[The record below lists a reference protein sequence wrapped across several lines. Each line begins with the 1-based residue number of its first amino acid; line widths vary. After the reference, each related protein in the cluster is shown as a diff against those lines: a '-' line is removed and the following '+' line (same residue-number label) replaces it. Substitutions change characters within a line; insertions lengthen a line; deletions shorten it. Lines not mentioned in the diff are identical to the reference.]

1 MLSRLKKSRPEQ
13 WCAVA
18 VHPRRVELAQ
28 IVRDGAGRPR
38 VRLYASVLVQGSEL
52 DAIQVLRRQ
61 QRLDQFRVTTV
72 LEPGEYQLHVVEA
85 PNVPEAELKTAVRW
99 KVKDLLEYPAD
110 AATVDVLPVPADRGG
125 RGRNVFAVTA
135 RNDHIAWCMKLFE
148 DAKVPLESIDIPEL
162 AQRNV
167 AALYEEPGRGLALLT
182 FGDTG
187 AMLTITSGGE
197 LYVSRSFDV
206 SAEHLE
212 HAAGEARTGLL
223 ERVVLELQRSLDHF
237 DRQFGGVPVARLL
250 IAPFTGADGVR
261 QFLADNLY
269 VPVDI
274 LDLNDVLDLNEV
286 PQLLPPE
293 AQTRGLQIIGAA
305 LREEIEPAAR

>member
-1 MLSRLKKSRPEQ
+1 MF
-13 WCAVA
+13 
-18 VHPRRVELAQ
+18 
-28 IVRDGAGRPR
+28 
-38 VRLYASVLVQGSEL
+38 ASVPVQGSEL
-52 DAIQVLRRQ
+52 DAIQSLRRQ

-85 PNVPEAELKTAVRW
+85 PNVPAAELKTAVRW
-99 KVKDLLEYPAD
+99 RVKDLLEYPAE
-110 AATVDVLPVPADRGG
+110 AATVDVLPMPADRGG
-125 RGRNVFAVTA
+125 RGRSVFAVTA

-167 AALYEEPGRGLALLT
+167 AALYEEPGRGLALLS
-182 FGDTG
+182 FGESG

-206 SAEHLE
+206 TTESLE
-212 HAAGEARTGLL
+212 RADGDARTALL
-223 ERVVLELQRSLDHF
+223 DRVVLELQRSLDHF

-250 IAPFTGADGVR
+250 IAPFADAQGLR

-269 VPVDI
+269 VPVDV
-274 LDLNDVLDLNEV
+274 LDLNDVLDLKDA
-286 PQLLPPE
+286 PQLASLE
-293 AQTRGLQIIGAA
+293 AQSRGLQIIGAA
-305 LREEIEPAAR
+305 LREESGGAAP

>member
-1 MLSRLKKSRPEQ
+1 
-13 WCAVA
+13 
-18 VHPRRVELAQ
+18 
-28 IVRDGAGRPR
+28 
-38 VRLYASVLVQGSEL
+38 VRLFASHPVQGSEL
-52 DAIQVLRRQ
+52 EAIQALRRQ

-72 LEPGEYQLHVVEA
+72 LEPGTYQLHVVEA
-85 PNVPEAELKTAVRW
+85 PNVPEAEVKTAVRW

-110 AATVDVLPVPADRGG
+110 AATVDVFPVPADRGG

-135 RNDHIAWCMKLFE
+135 RDEHIAWCMKLFE

-182 FGDTG
+182 FGEAG

-206 SAEHLE
+206 SAVQLE
-212 HAAGEARTGLL
+212 RSDGETQTALL
-223 ERVVLELQRSLDHF
+223 DRVVLELQRSLDHF

-250 IAPFTGADGVR
+250 IAPFPGADRVR

-274 LDLNDVLDLNEV
+274 LDLNDVLDLNEA
-286 PQLLPPE
+286 PQLASPE
-293 AQTRGLQIIGAA
+293 AQTRSLQIIGAA
-305 LREEIEPAAR
+305 LREESGPAAR